1 MVCAKQ
7 MKLKIYRRD
16 RLYRQDHPQTSLR
29 VPLCIPII
37 AKSSIAEKMCT
48 NVNTKGLVLVA
59 VLWVVVV
66 LMVLVAVLGRKSRLD
81 TKVCLARTEALRC
94 KWACR
99 AGIEKAVGVLNE
111 DTRESDCLTDLW
123 SDNEEDFNDIWLQRC
138 SFTVRVVDEA
148 SKLNINTVTKGQ
160 LLELPEMLEEI
171 ADSIIDWRDED
182 DTPSEGGAEGG
193 YYENLPF
200 GYMARNGPFRT
211 IRELLMV
218 KDVTPELFYGEDTNF
233 NDQLDYNEQDGDESL
248 PNDDGDSELDKGWIA
263 YLTCYSYDNNKDAE
277 GNQKININEAN
288 ENELTRSLNIRSSQA
303 RWIVE
308 NRPNNGYESIGD
320 LINRNSPQT
329 AQAAQGGSNRNSNED
344 EAEQLDLQT
353 FSQIA
358 DKITV
363 DDSQKGLG
371 KVNIN
376 TASEIVL
383 AALLGG
389 GDTAEQIAQEIIAYR
404 ETLLYGMQSI
414 AELLQVPS
422 MNVDTFKNI
431 AGLITTRSDVF
442 TIRCVATADRNMI
455 SGATLETEA
464 VVDRSSSP
472 CKVLY
477 WYQGASN

>member
-1 MVCAKQ
+1 MVFAKQ
-7 MKLKIYRRD
+7 MKLKIYRRG
-16 RLYRQDHPQTSLR
+16 RLYRQDHPQTTVRLPEKGLR
-29 VPLCIPII
+29 VPPCIPLITQ
-37 AKSSIAEKMCT
+37 SSIAEKMGT
-48 NVNTKGLVLVA
+48 NVNNKGLVLVA

-66 LMVLVAVLGRKSRLD
+66 LMVLVAVLGRKSLLD
-81 TKVCLARTEALRC
+81 TKVCLARMEGIRC

-111 DTRESDCLTDLW
+111 DTRESDCLIDLW
-123 SDNEEDFNDIWLQRC
+123 SDNEEDFNDILLQRC
-138 SFTVRVVDEA
+138 WFTVRVVDEA
-148 SKLNINTVTKGQ
+148 SKLNINTATKGQ

-211 IRELLMV
+211 IRELLLV
-218 KDVTPELFYGEDTNF
+218 KDVTPELLYGEDTNF
-233 NDQLDYNEQDGDESL
+233 NDQLDYNEQDGDESP

-263 YLTCYSYDNNKDAE
+263 YLTCYSYDNNKDAD
-277 GNQKININEAN
+277 GNQKININEAS
-288 ENELTRSLNIRSSQA
+288 ENELTRSLNIKSSQA
-303 RWIVE
+303 KWIVD
-308 NRPNNGYESIGD
+308 NRPNNGYQSIGD
-320 LINRNSPQT
+320 LISNNSPGT
-329 AQAAQGGSNRNSNED
+329 PQGGSDGNSD
-344 EAEQLDLQT
+344 EAEPLDLQT

-363 DDSQKGLG
+363 DDSKMG

-383 AALLGG
+383 AALMGG

-404 ETLLYGMQSI
+404 ETLLYGMLSI
-414 AELLQVPS
+414 GELLDIPS
-422 MNVDTFKNI
+422 MNINRFKNI
-431 AGLITTRSDVF
+431 SGLITTRSDVF
-442 TIRCVATADRNMI
+442 TIRCVATADRNMV

-472 CKVLY
+472 CKVLF

>member
-1 MVCAKQ
+1 MAAREPDNKVARYLRADK
-7 MKLKIYRRD
+7 KKESESK
-16 RLYRQDHPQTSLR
+16 SL
-29 VPLCIPII
+29 
-37 AKSSIAEKMCT
+37 AEKMGT
-48 NVNTKGLVLVA
+48 NCNNKGLVLVT

-66 LMVLVAVLGRKSRLD
+66 LMVLVAVLGRKSLLD
-81 TKVCLARTEALRC
+81 TKVCLARMEGIRC

-138 SFTVRVVDEA
+138 WFTVRVVDEA
-148 SKLNINTVTKGQ
+148 SKLNINTATKGQ

-211 IRELLMV
+211 IRELLLV
-218 KDVTPELFYGEDTNF
+218 KDVTPELLYGEDTNF
-233 NDQLDYNEQDGDESL
+233 NDQLDYNEQDGDESP

-277 GNQKININEAN
+277 GNQKININEAS
-288 ENELTRSLNIRSSQA
+288 ESELTRSLNIKSSQA
-303 RWIVE
+303 KWIVE
-308 NRPNNGYESIGD
+308 NRTHESIGD
-320 LINRNSPQT
+320 LISNNSPQT
-329 AQAAQGGSNRNSNED
+329 AQGGSDGNSD
-344 EAEQLDLQT
+344 EAEPVDWQT

-363 DDSQKGLG
+363 DDSQKVPG

-414 AELLQVPS
+414 GELLDIPS
-422 MNVDTFKNI
+422 MNINTFKNI

-442 TIRCVATADRNMI
+442 TIRCVATADRNMV

-472 CKVLY
+472 CKVLF

>member
-1 MVCAKQ
+1 MG
-7 MKLKIYRRD
+7 
-16 RLYRQDHPQTSLR
+16 
-29 VPLCIPII
+29 
-37 AKSSIAEKMCT
+37 T
-48 NVNTKGLVLVA
+48 NGNKKGLVLVA

-111 DTRESDCLTDLW
+111 DTRESDCLTDFW

-148 SKLNINTVTKGQ
+148 SKLNINTATKGQ

-211 IRELLMV
+211 IRELLLV
-218 KDVTPELFYGEDTNF
+218 KDVTPELLYGEDTNF

-288 ENELTRSLNIRSSQA
+288 ENQLTRSLNIKSSQA
-303 RWIVE
+303 KWIVD
-308 NRPNNGYESIGD
+308 NRTHESIGD
-320 LINRNSPQT
+320 LINNNSPKT
-329 AQAAQGGSNRNSNED
+329 AGGSNMNSD
-344 EAEQLDLQT
+344 EAEPLDLQT

-363 DDSQKGLG
+363 DDSEKTPG
-371 KVNIN
+371 KVNVN

-414 AELLQVPS
+414 GELLDIPS
-422 MNVDTFKNI
+422 MNTNTFKNI

-442 TIRCVATADRNMI
+442 TIRCVATADRNMV

-472 CKVLY
+472 YKVLY